1 MIKRAVVTGATGFI
15 GNHLVRSLAK
25 QGWNV
30 HALKRSSSSIDSL
43 SDLRE
48 VHWHDVDSSSLEL
61 IWETI
66 GHANVVYHLATNYGR
81 NDQPASEV
89 ARTNLLFPLQML
101 ELADRHE
108 VPLFVAT
115 DTCFPDS
122 YPYLRNY
129 TLTKKQFA
137 QWGRVWAEQTG
148 RRFFN
153 VALQHPFGPGDRNG
167 KFVPWIIQQCLSN
180 VDSIELTEGNQ
191 QKDFIY
197 VADVIEALFVLE
209 SQQSI
214 VPEGC
219 HQIPCGTGVA
229 ISLRT
234 FVEMVHDLTKSSSK
248 LLFGA
253 IPNREG
259 EVTLSCANTD
269 LLENLGW
276 KATRSV
282 ADGIRLTIAEIS
294 N

>member
-1 MIKRAVVTGATGFI
+1 MKRAVITGATGFI
-15 GNHLVRSLAK
+15 GSHLVRSLVQ

-30 HALKRSSSSIDSL
+30 HALKRSSSSIGSL
-43 SDLRE
+43 ADLKE
-48 VHWHDVDSSSLEL
+48 VHWHDVNSSSLES

-89 ARTNLLFPLQML
+89 ARTNLLFPMQML

-108 VPLFVAT
+108 VPLFIAT
-115 DTCFPDS
+115 DTCFPES

-137 QWGRVWAEQTG
+137 QWGQVWAKQTE

-153 VALQHPFGPGDRNG
+153 VALQHPYGPGDREG
-167 KFVPWIIQQCLSN
+167 KFVPWIIELCLNN
-180 VDSIELTEGNQ
+180 VDSIKLTEGSQ

-197 VADVIEALFVLE
+197 VADVIEALLVLE

-214 VPEGC
+214 VPDGC
-219 HQIPCGTGVA
+219 SQIPCGTGAA

-234 FVEMVHDLTKSSSK
+234 FVETVHEITKSSSR

-259 EVTLSCANTD
+259 ELKSSCANTE
-269 LLENLGW
+269 LLESLGW